1 MAGRVEDCVDLSG
14 RESWTGLVGEDEAAA
29 LNLAMFALGS
39 PRGGDLDLSRS
50 TAMDLVDECAVCIG
64 GRVGIELTF
73 PGMLCESCVCEE
85 GPRERGTGGSDGRC
99 LGIHGF
105 SCSNHPSCSRRLFL
119 VIEHHEY
126 RCRMSCSVDIDYFP
140 SSGACFVPNQF
151 VWNLES
157 RRTRLPATLRD
168 LTCRALTAWGPLL
181 GAHFLVE
188 CLTLFVSLLL
198 WRHYSCLYII
208 FPRRLYLRY
217 HLRPVENLITNI
229 TSCRNSVE
237 SWKSSR

>member
-1 MAGRVEDCVDLSG
+1 
-14 RESWTGLVGEDEAAA
+14 
-29 LNLAMFALGS
+29 MFALGS
-39 PRGGDLDLSRS
+39 PRRGDLDLSRS
-50 TAMDLVDECAVCIG
+50 VAMGLVGGRVICIG

-85 GPRERGTGGSDGRC
+85 GPRERGTGGSEGEC

-126 RCRMSCSVDIDYFP
+126 RCRLSCSVDMDCFP
-140 SSGACFVPNQF
+140 SSGACFLPNQF

-168 LTCRALTAWGPLL
+168 LTCRTLTAWSQSLGICLHCRLSNPVQPSHDIPGPEHLS
-181 GAHFLVE
+181 
-188 CLTLFVSLLL
+188 LTIVS
-198 WRHYSCLYII
+198 ID
-208 FPRRLYLRY
+208 RLYHSLAG
-217 HLRPVENLITNI
+217 
-229 TSCRNSVE
+229 
-237 SWKSSR
+237 K